1 MARPSFAWF
10 VARRYLIAR
19 RRQAFIS
26 LISAVSILGVGVGV
40 MALIIALALM
50 TGVQGELRDRI
61 VGATAHVVV
70 RPPDLTFDTLADAEK
85 RVSLPGVTGVA
96 PAIVGN
102 ALLEMG
108 AGQSQLATLK
118 GIDPEHEVTVTD
130 LRTAIQTG
138 SLEALSRRPA
148 DALDGVILGADLAKA
163 LGARVGDIVD
173 ASTMSLVSTPAGLA
187 PRLRPLQ
194 VVGTFRFGFYEV
206 DTGFGLVTI
215 DTAAQLYDRDGPDM
229 LQLRVAHLDDAPAI
243 RERIEQQ
250 LGPDYFVQDWTQ
262 LNRSLY
268 SALWLEKLA
277 ITLTIGLIVVVAA
290 LNIVASLILLVMEKT
305 RDIAILRTMGA
316 PAAVVRRI
324 FVLQGLTIGLIGTI
338 GGTILGLVVCFVA
351 DRYRLIK
358 MPADVYQI
366 DHLPFR
372 VQPLDVTVVVV
383 AAVAVCLVATLYPS
397 RQASRI
403 DPAEALRNQ

>member
-1 MARPSFAWF
+1 MSRGQQQP
-10 VARRYLIAR
+10 
-19 RRQAFIS
+19 
-26 LISAVSILGVGVGV
+26 
-40 MALIIALALM
+40 
-50 TGVQGELRDRI
+50 
-61 VGATAHVVV
+61 AT
-70 RPPDLTFDTLADAEK
+70 
-85 RVSLPGVTGVA
+85 
-96 PAIVGN
+96 I
-102 ALLEMG
+102 
-108 AGQSQLATLK
+108 K
-118 GIDPEHEVTVTD
+118 GIDPAREVTVTD
-130 LRTAIQTG
+130 LRAAILTG
-138 SLEALSRRPA
+138 SLDALSHRPA
-148 DALDGVILGADLAKA
+148 DAHDGIILGADLAKT
-163 LGARVGDIVD
+163 LGARVGDIID
-173 ASTMSLVSTPAGLA
+173 ASTLSLVSTPAGMV
-187 PRLRPLQ
+187 PRLRPLE

-206 DTGFGLVTI
+206 DTGFGLVTLE
-215 DTAAQLYDRDGPDM
+215 TAAQLFGRDGPDM

-243 RERIEQQ
+243 RERMEQQ

-351 DRYRLIK
+351 DHYRLIK
-358 MPADVYQI
+358 MPSDVYQI

-383 AAVAVCLVATLYPS
+383 AAVAVCLIATLYPS